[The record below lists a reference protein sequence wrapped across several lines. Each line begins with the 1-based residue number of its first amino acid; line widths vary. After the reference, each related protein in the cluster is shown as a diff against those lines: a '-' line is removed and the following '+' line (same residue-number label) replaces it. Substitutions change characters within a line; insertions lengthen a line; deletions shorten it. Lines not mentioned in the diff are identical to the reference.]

1 MLIKLP
7 QKLYLIS
14 DSLNYICLRVII
26 NKKIIFTLIKTKM
39 NLKRN
44 WVYWISQFAG
54 WTLYVLLNLI
64 ISSTFKEFKPQYIYS
79 WIFLGVLGIVLSH
92 IYRNFIKK
100 RGWKNLSLKSIVPR
114 IFIASLV
121 LGSILFL
128 LVFLFNV
135 SFSIVPVKEYQ
146 LGGIIARLVNLSS
159 LFLFWSVIYFAVHYL
174 ENYKKAEIESLIF
187 EAAVKDFELKT
198 LKAQLNPHFIFNAMN
213 SIRALIEE
221 DPESAKNAV
230 TKLSNLMRYTLK
242 IERTETV
249 PLAEELKTI
258 KDYLD
263 LEKIR
268 FEERLDY
275 KINSTAEADRF
286 EIPPMMIQTLVEN
299 GIKHGISKSTTGGEI
314 AIDCMIDSDKLKI
327 TIINTGTFDEEQMKN
342 SKGFGVS
349 NTIQRLNLLYGE
361 DASFIIKNINHN
373 QVITE
378 VKIPLGGIK
387 HESFNY

>member
-1 MLIKLP
+1 M
-7 QKLYLIS
+7 
-14 DSLNYICLRVII
+14 D
-26 NKKIIFTLIKTKM
+26 
-39 NLKRN
+39 LKRN
-44 WVYWISQFAG
+44 WVYWISQFSG
-54 WTLYVLLNLI
+54 WTIFVLLNII
-64 ISSTFKEFKPQYIYS
+64 ISSTFEEFKTDYIYS
-79 WIFLGVLGIVLSH
+79 WIFIGITGIALSH

-100 RGWKNLSLKSIVPR
+100 HGWKNLPLKSIVPR
-114 IFIASLV
+114 IFIASLL
-121 LGSILFL
+121 LGLILFS

-135 SFSIVPVKEYQ
+135 SFNIIPIEEYK
-146 LGGIIARLVNLSS
+146 LGGVIARVVNSSS

-221 DPESAKNAV
+221 DPEAAKSAV

-249 PLAEELKTI
+249 PLSEELRTI
-258 KDYLD
+258 KDYLE

-268 FEERLDY
+268 FEERLNY
-275 KINSTAEADRF
+275 KINSTAESDRI

-314 AIDCMIDSDKLKI
+314 VLDCMIDSDKLKI
-327 TIINTGTFDEEQMKN
+327 TIINTGIFDEEQMKN

-349 NTIQRLNLLYGE
+349 NTILRLNLLYGE
-361 DASFIIKNINHN
+361 KASFIIKNINHN

>member
-1 MLIKLP
+1 
-7 QKLYLIS
+7 
-14 DSLNYICLRVII
+14 
-26 NKKIIFTLIKTKM
+26 M
-39 NLKRN
+39 NLTRN
-44 WVYWISQFAG
+44 WIYWISQFSG
-54 WTLYVLLNLI
+54 WTLFVLLNII
-64 ISSTFKEFKPQYIYS
+64 ISSTFEEFKSEFIYS
-79 WIFLGVLGIVLSH
+79 WIFLGIAGLALSH
-92 IYRNFIKK
+92 LHRNFIRK
-100 RGWKNLSLKSIVPR
+100 RGWKNLSLRLIVPR
-114 IFIASLV
+114 ILIASLI
-121 LGSILFL
+121 LGSILFIF
-128 LVFLFNV
+128 VFLFNV
-135 SFSIVPVKEYQ
+135 GFKIVPIEQYQ
-146 LGGIIARLVNLSS
+146 IGGVIARLVNLSS

-221 DPESAKNAV
+221 DPESAKEAV

-242 IERTETV
+242 IERSETV
-249 PLAEELKTI
+249 PLAEEIRTI

-268 FEERLDY
+268 FEERLNYTID
-275 KINSTAEADRF
+275 STAEAERV

-299 GIKHGISKSTTGGEI
+299 GIKHGISKSTSGGKI
-314 AIDCMIDSDKLKI
+314 NIDCKIDTGKLKI
-327 TIINTGTFDEEQMKN
+327 TIINTGTFNEEQLKN

-361 DASFIIKNINHN
+361 EAFFIIKNINHN

-378 VKIPLGGIK
+378 VRIPVGGIK

>member
-1 MLIKLP
+1 
-7 QKLYLIS
+7 
-14 DSLNYICLRVII
+14 
-26 NKKIIFTLIKTKM
+26 M

-44 WVYWISQFAG
+44 WIYWISQVTG
-54 WTLYVLLNLI
+54 WVLYVLLNLI
-64 ISSTFKEFKPQYIYS
+64 ISSTFEEFKKEYIYS
-79 WIFLGVLGIVLSH
+79 WIFLGIIGLFLSH
-92 IYRNFIKK
+92 LYRNFIKK
-100 RGWKNLSLKSIVPR
+100 RGWKNLSLKAIVPR
-114 IFIASLV
+114 IILSSLV
-121 LGSILFL
+121 LGSVLFL
-128 LVFLFNV
+128 MTLIFNV
-135 SFSIVPVKEYQ
+135 SFNIVSLQEYK
-146 LGGIIARLVNLSS
+146 LGGVIARLVNLSS

-258 KDYLD
+258 NDYLD

-268 FEERLDY
+268 FEERLNY
-275 KINSTAEADRF
+275 KINSTSDADRV

-299 GIKHGISKSTTGGEI
+299 GIKHGISKSTQGGEI
-314 AIDCMIDSDKLKI
+314 IIDCNIDSDKLKI
-327 TIINTGTFDEEQMKN
+327 TIVNTGSFDEEQLKN

-349 NTIQRLNLLYGE
+349 NTIQRLNLLYGDE
-361 DASFIIKNINHN
+361 ASFIIKNINHN

>member
-1 MLIKLP
+1 
-7 QKLYLIS
+7 
-14 DSLNYICLRVII
+14 
-26 NKKIIFTLIKTKM
+26 M
-39 NLKRN
+39 NLTRN
-44 WVYWISQFAG
+44 QVYWISQFSG
-54 WTLYVLLNLI
+54 WTLFVLLNII
-64 ISSTFKEFKPQYIYS
+64 ISSTFEEFKKEYIYS
-79 WIFLGVLGIVLSH
+79 WLFLGAAGIFVSH
-92 IYRNFIKK
+92 LYRNFIKK
-100 RGWKNLSLKSIVPR
+100 NGWKNLPLKSIVPR
-114 IFIASLV
+114 ILISSLL
-121 LGSILFL
+121 LGLILFFI
-128 LVFLFNV
+128 VALFNIT
-135 SFSIVPVKEYQ
+135 SGIVPVKEYEKI
-146 LGGIIARLVNLSS
+146 GGVIARIVNLSS
-159 LFLFWSVIYFAVHYL
+159 LFLFWSVIYFSVHYL
-174 ENYKKAEIESLIF
+174 ENYKRAEIESLIF

-242 IERTETV
+242 IERAETV
-249 PLAEELKTI
+249 PLAEELRTI
-258 KDYLD
+258 NDYLD

-268 FEERLDY
+268 FEERLNY
-275 KINSTAEADRF
+275 KIKSTAEAERV

-314 AIDCMIDSDKLKI
+314 EINCSIESDKLKI
-327 TIINTGTFDEEQMKN
+327 AIINTGSFDEEQLKN

-349 NTIQRLNLLYGE
+349 NTVQRLNLLYGNE
-361 DASFIIKNINHN
+361 SSFSIKNYNHN

>member
-1 MLIKLP
+1 
-7 QKLYLIS
+7 
-14 DSLNYICLRVII
+14 
-26 NKKIIFTLIKTKM
+26 M
-39 NLKRN
+39 NLKRS
-44 WVYWISQFAG
+44 WVYWISQFSG

-64 ISSTFKEFKPQYIYS
+64 ISSTFEEFKTEYIYS
-79 WIFLGVLGIVLSH
+79 WIFLGTTGIFLSH
-92 IYRNFIKK
+92 LYRNYIKK
-100 RGWKNLSLKSIVPR
+100 HGWKNYPLKSIVPR
-114 IFIASLV
+114 IFTASLL

-128 LVFLFNV
+128 LVFLFNISFNIV
-135 SFSIVPVKEYQ
+135 SVEKYQ
-146 LGGIIARLVNLSS
+146 IGGIIARLVNLSS

-221 DPESAKNAV
+221 DPESAKSAV

-249 PLAEELKTI
+249 PLAEELRTI

-268 FEERLDY
+268 FEERLTY
-275 KINSTAEADRF
+275 KINSTTEADRI

-299 GIKHGISKSTTGGEI
+299 GIKHGISKSTTGGQLF
-314 AIDCMIDSDKLKI
+314 IDCVVDSDKLKI
-327 TIINTGTFDEEQMKN
+327 TIINTGIFDEENLRN

-349 NTIQRLNLLYGE
+349 NTIQRLSLLYGDE
-361 DASFIIKNINHN
+361 ASFLIKNNSNN

-387 HESFNY
+387 HESINY